1 MTGEY
6 LTTQRSQVP
15 RPHLLGS
22 KRGPDSESDGV
33 VVYHQSRL
41 PGNWRLCRN
50 TPGNRSRYL
59 YKRPA
64 GPKKQCRSRCST
76 DTVNVAGIVPGYHEV
91 PNFVD
96 NSLTPPC
103 DHLARHCFWSGTR
116 THRQQGSSMPR
127 HLCRRLTKQLP
138 SSEPDRNARNQHLQ
152 DRLGNQ
158 GRSAPGVADQGLE
171 R

>member
-1 MTGEY
+1 
-6 LTTQRSQVP
+6 VP
-15 RPHLLGS
+15 RPHLLIN
-22 KRGPDSESDGV
+22 KQGPDSESDGV
-33 VVYHQSRL
+33 VVYHQSRD
-41 PGNWRLCRN
+41 PGKAFVPPH
-50 TPGNRSRYL
+50 PGESIPVPL
-59 YKRPA
+59 QTPA
-64 GPKKQCRSRCST
+64 GPQKQCRSRCST